1 MKAYCKSMKLSDTLL
16 LILLAAIW
24 GLSFIFMRATA
35 EDFGPI
41 VLITIRVGTAALVL
55 LGFLFVKKR
64 LQEFIKYW
72 KALFFIGL
80 LNSALPFSFLAYAS
94 LTLNAGILSIINA
107 LTPVFTALVAHLW
120 LKDKMTK
127 MQLLGM
133 LIGFSGITYLVWE
146 KMSWDAVSWLPIA
159 AAVMTTAS
167 YGLAANTTKK
177 YLKEVSPITATAG
190 TLFFATLFMMVLA
203 IFFLPD
209 FSVIPTLSWVYA
221 LALGVLCTAFAYLLF
236 FRLIQNIGPSKA
248 VSVTFIIPIF
258 SFLWAYLLLGEVVT
272 VRMWIA
278 TLVILLGTGLVT
290 GVIGAKKS

>member
-1 MKAYCKSMKLSDTLL
+1 MKLSDTLL

-41 VLITIRVGTAALVL
+41 VLITIRVGTATLIL

-64 LQEFIKYW
+64 WQEFIQYW

-107 LTPVFTALVAHLW
+107 LTPVFAALVAHVW

-127 MQLLGM
+127 VQLLGM
-133 LIGFSGITYLVWE
+133 LIGFSGITYLVWD
-146 KMSWDAVSWLPIA
+146 KMNWDAVSWLPIV
-159 AAVMTTAS
+159 AAVMTTVS

-203 IFFLPD
+203 LFFLPD
-209 FSVIPTLSWVYA
+209 FSVIPTLSWGYA
-221 LALGVLCTAFAYLLF
+221 LALGALCTAFAYLLF

-272 VRMWIA
+272 MRMWVA
-278 TLVILLGTGLVT
+278 TAVILLGTGLVT

>member
-1 MKAYCKSMKLSDTLL
+1 MKVYCESMKLSDTLL

-41 VLITIRVGTAALVL
+41 VLITIRVGTATLIL

-64 LQEFIKYW
+64 RQEFIQYW

-107 LTPVFTALVAHLW
+107 LTPVFAALVAHVW

-127 MQLLGM
+127 VQLLGM
-133 LIGFSGITYLVWE
+133 LIGFSGITYLVWD
-146 KMSWDAVSWLPIA
+146 KMNWDAVSWLPIV
-159 AAVMTTAS
+159 AAVMTTVS

-203 IFFLPD
+203 LFFLPD
-209 FSVIPTLSWVYA
+209 FSVIPTLSWGYA
-221 LALGVLCTAFAYLLF
+221 LALGALCTAFAYLLF

-272 VRMWIA
+272 MRMWVA
-278 TLVILLGTGLVT
+278 TAVILLGTGLVT

>member
-1 MKAYCKSMKLSDTLL
+1 MKVYYESMKLFDTLL

-24 GLSFIFMRATA
+24 GLSFIFIRATA

-64 LQEFIKYW
+64 LQEFIQYW
-72 KALFFIGL
+72 KVLFFIGL
-80 LNSALPFSFLAYAS
+80 VNSALPFSFLAYAS

-133 LIGFSGITYLVWE
+133 LIGFAGITYLVWD
-146 KMSWDAVSWLPIA
+146 KMNWDAVSWLPIV
-159 AAVMTTAS
+159 AAVMTTVS

-190 TLFFATLFMMVLA
+190 TLFFAALFMMVLA
-203 IFFLPD
+203 LFFLPD
-209 FSVIPTLSWVYA
+209 FSVIPALSWGYA
-221 LALGVLCTAFAYLLF
+221 LALGALCTAFAYLLF

-272 VRMWIA
+272 MRMWVA
-278 TLVILLGTGLVT
+278 TAVILLGTGLVT

>member
-1 MKAYCKSMKLSDTLL
+1 MKLSDTLL

-41 VLITIRVGTAALVL
+41 VLITIRVGTATLIL

-64 LQEFIKYW
+64 RQEFIQYW

-107 LTPVFTALVAHLW
+107 LTPVFAALVAHVW

-127 MQLLGM
+127 VQLLGM
-133 LIGFSGITYLVWE
+133 LIGFSGITYLVWD
-146 KMSWDAVSWLPIA
+146 KMNWDAVSWLPIV
-159 AAVMTTAS
+159 AAVMTTVS
-167 YGLAANTTKK
+167 YGLAANATKK

-203 IFFLPD
+203 LFFLPD
-209 FSVIPTLSWVYA
+209 FSVIPTLSWGYA
-221 LALGVLCTAFAYLLF
+221 LALGALCTAFAYLLF

-272 VRMWIA
+272 MRMWVA
-278 TLVILLGTGLVT
+278 TAVILLGTGLVT

>member
-1 MKAYCKSMKLSDTLL
+1 MKLSDTLL

-41 VLITIRVGTAALVL
+41 VLITIRVGTATLIL

-64 LQEFIKYW
+64 RQEFIQYW

-107 LTPVFTALVAHLW
+107 LTPVFAALVAHVW

-127 MQLLGM
+127 VQLLGM
-133 LIGFSGITYLVWE
+133 LIGFSGITYLVWD
-146 KMSWDAVSWLPIA
+146 KMNWDAVSWLPIV
-159 AAVMTTAS
+159 AAVMTTVS

-203 IFFLPD
+203 LFFLPD
-209 FSVIPTLSWVYA
+209 FSVIPTLSWGYA
-221 LALGVLCTAFAYLLF
+221 LALGALCTAFAYLLF

-272 VRMWIA
+272 MRMWVA
-278 TLVILLGTGLVT
+278 TAVILLGTGLVT